1 MKQETQQQ
9 TASTTTSQKVVSQ
22 QAQKSSASAIDKLKE
37 FGGFAFLENIIDGYS
52 NLNPARKAR
61 RNIFL
66 TDEQWENER
75 KALVNRLSVWLKLL
89 RENDTAEQMRDKAK
103 ETAENAEN
111 LLNQNLKNALART
124 RELESA
130 YRTIAFFYKNTE
142 SDKVKNV
149 TIVNATMEQLQ
160 DLDNTIF
167 ADHISNELKQN
178 FDRLDLRRNYSLL
191 VVPGYIGSNAFWTS
205 GPRLH
210 TKTRLFLLQ
219 TSRTLKLRTM

>member
-111 LLNQNLKNALART
+111 LLNHNLKNALART

-167 ADHISNELKQN
+167 MLTTSAMNSNRILTV
-178 FDRLDLRRNYSLL
+178 LTC
-191 VVPGYIGSNAFWTS
+191 VAT
-205 GPRLH
+205 
-210 TKTRLFLLQ
+210 TRCLSFPDI
-219 TSRTLKLRTM
+219 

>member
-1 MKQETQQQ
+1 
-9 TASTTTSQKVVSQ
+9 
-22 QAQKSSASAIDKLKE
+22 
-37 FGGFAFLENIIDGYS
+37 
-52 NLNPARKAR
+52 
-61 RNIFL
+61 
-66 TDEQWENER
+66 
-75 KALVNRLSVWLKLL
+75 
-89 RENDTAEQMRDKAK
+89 MRDKAK

-111 LLNQNLKNALART
+111 LLNHNLKNALART

-178 FDRLDLRRNYSLL
+178 FDRLDLRRQLLLACRSWIYRLKCLFWISGLKWHTRTKVFLVTVLPRPRNSGRCSRYYSSMPIIRVEMCSNRILL
-191 VVPGYIGSNAFWTS
+191 
-205 GPRLH
+205 
-210 TKTRLFLLQ
+210 
-219 TSRTLKLRTM
+219 

>member
-1 MKQETQQQ
+1 M
-9 TASTTTSQKVVSQ
+9 
-22 QAQKSSASAIDKLKE
+22 L
-37 FGGFAFLENIIDGYS
+37 FRIIGRNNSFMLLFFHNFILFCPDHFRFVTF
-52 NLNPARKAR
+52 LNPARKAR

-111 LLNQNLKNALART
+111 LLNHNLKNALART

-191 VVPGYIGSNAFWTS
+191 VVPGYIGSNAILDKWSKICLLYTS
-205 GPRLH
+205 PSPRD
-210 TKTRLFLLQ
+210 RG
-219 TSRTLKLRTM
+219 

>member
-75 KALVNRLSVWLKLL
+75 KALVNRL
-89 RENDTAEQMRDKAK
+89 
-103 ETAENAEN
+103 
-111 LLNQNLKNALART
+111 
-124 RELESA
+124 A
-130 YRTIAFFYKNTE
+130 Y
-142 SDKVKNV
+142 
-149 TIVNATMEQLQ
+149 
-160 DLDNTIF
+160 
-167 ADHISNELKQN
+167 
-178 FDRLDLRRNYSLL
+178 
-191 VVPGYIGSNAFWTS
+191 GSNSCVRMILPNKCGTR
-205 GPRLH
+205 PRKPQKMPR
-210 TKTRLFLLQ
+210 TFLII
-219 TSRTLKLRTM
+219 T